1 MPPKV
6 SVIVPNYNHAPYL
19 KERIDSILNQTY
31 QDFELILLDD
41 CSTDNSRDILL
52 SYKDNPHV
60 TQIVFNETNSGS
72 PFAQWN
78 KGIELAKGEWI
89 WIAESDDWADL
100 DFLEVMMR
108 EVAQYPSVGLAYAKA
123 RYMHEGK
130 EIWPQKATGRIKEFN
145 GIDFVHNVLLY
156 DNLIYNV
163 SMTLFERQLYYKI
176 SHPLYNQMR
185 VSGDW
190 MFYILMCQYT
200 HVLQIDDF
208 LSYYRMHSSNT
219 SVVGYKNGLILIES
233 LQVLHFVSSNMSIP
247 YLKTIKHWGKK
258 IAKARMNGLNLSN
271 RIILRS
277 CSFYMSF
284 VIIMI
289 AQFYYCYKTIL
300 KRS

>member
-41 CSTDNSRDILL
+41 CSMDNSRDILL

-108 EVAQYPSVGLAYAKA
+108 EVAQYPSVGLAYTWT
-123 RYMHEGK
+123 YFMQDGK
-130 EIWPQKATGRIKEFN
+130 EVWHAKDDTNLVVRYR
-145 GIDFVHNVLLY
+145 GIDYIQNKLLY
-156 DNLIYNV
+156 GNSIVNV
-163 SMTLFERQLYYKI
+163 SMAIFRKYIFVQVN
-176 SHPLYNQMR
+176 PLTYNWMHLA
-185 VSGDW
+185 GDW
-190 MFYILMCQYT
+190 MLYVRMAELT
-200 HVLQIDDF
+200 DVLEIQSRH
-208 LSYYRMHSSNT
+208 SYYRQHPSNISKSAEHEGRT
-219 SVVGYKNGLILIES
+219 FLEGLDVIDHIKSLFSLPSFDFAHELGRMLFKYEKQYHFSTHTQKRIYKRMFPHYKLALCYYWI
-233 LQVLHFVSSNMSIP
+233 
-247 YLKTIKHWGKK
+247 YK
-258 IAKARMNGLNLSN
+258 IRN
-271 RIILRS
+271 
-277 CSFYMSF
+277 
-284 VIIMI
+284 
-289 AQFYYCYKTIL
+289 
-300 KRS
+300 